1 MKKERR
7 FRSTQPREVVL
18 SVLENSNDHLTAE
31 QIFDTAR
38 KIYPGI
44 GFASVYRILKLF
56 EEQGIVETLNVGWGK
71 RCFQLKRQMHPARI
85 HLIHTEC
92 NEIVDFSDQDREF
105 NKAIEKFKETLKKK
119 YAFDTS
125 VLDIRVFGRY
135 GKQQKGGE
143 SMPLGDGTGPLGEG
157 PMTGRRSGGVGRGRG
172 GTGRGRGDGTGRGRG
187 GGMGRGISPIAP
199 PVQNNTGSSL
209 NTENREVV
217 NAIYEILPKT
227 NCGAC
232 DYPTCQDCARA
243 IAMWEAP
250 YDACKVLKP
259 EQQERIKE
267 ISQKRR

>member
-1 MKKERR
+1 MKRGI
-7 FRSTQPREVVL
+7 RSTQPREVVL
-18 SVLENSNDHLTAE
+18 SVLESSNDHLTAE

-56 EEQGIVETLNVGWGK
+56 EEQGIVETLNVGWRK

-85 HLIHTEC
+85 HLIHTDC
-92 NEIVDFSDQDREF
+92 NEIVDFSGQNREF
-105 NKAIEKFKETLKKK
+105 NKTIEKFKETLKEK
-119 YAFDTS
+119 YGFDTS
-125 VLDIRVFGRY
+125 VLDIRVFGKY

-157 PMTGRRSGGVGRGRG
+157 PMTGRRGG
-172 GTGRGRGDGTGRGRG
+172 GTGRGCGRGAGRGRAG
-187 GGMGRGISPIAP
+187 GIGRGIYPITP

-227 NCGAC
+227 DCGAC
-232 DYPTCQDCARA
+232 GYPTCNDCAHA

-250 YDACKVLKP
+250 YDVCKVLKP
-259 EQQERIKE
+259 EQHEKIKE

>member
-18 SVLENSNDHLTAE
+18 SVLESSNDHLTAE

-85 HLIHTEC
+85 HLIHTDC
-92 NEIVDFSDQDREF
+92 NEIVDFSNQDKEF
-105 NKAIEKFKETLKKK
+105 NKTIEKFKETLKEK
-119 YAFDTS
+119 YGFNTS
-125 VLDIRVFGRY
+125 VLDIKVFGKY
-135 GKQQKGGE
+135 DKQQKGGE
-143 SMPLGDGTGPLGEG
+143 NMPLGDGTGPLGKG
-157 PMTGRRSGGVGRGRG
+157 PMTGRRGGGAGRGRG
-172 GTGRGRGDGTGRGRG
+172 RGAGRGRTGGI
-187 GGMGRGISPIAP
+187 GRGISPVNP
-199 PVQNNTGSSL
+199 PVQNNIGSPL
-209 NTENREVV
+209 NVENKEVV

-227 NCGAC
+227 DCGKC
-232 DYPTCQDCARA
+232 GYPTCQDCAHA

-250 YDACKVLKP
+250 YDACKMLKP